1 MQQENSLKNRYD
13 TISKHL
19 DEKSRRLWLGNEA
32 LAFGRGGITY
42 VAENTGVSRNTVTK
56 GQIEVQQLPKKIL
69 TGGDERIREKGGGR
83 KNLIQN
89 DPELIHDLYQCIEPF
104 IRGDPESSLLW
115 TTKSLRDI
123 ADELNEK
130 GHVISYRTVGTILD
144 ELDFSLQANKKT
156 DEGRSHEDRDQQF
169 LFIYNRCNEFLKE
182 NEPVISVDAKKKELI
197 GNQKNNGKNWRLKN
211 DPIKVNVY
219 DFPSMCEKAT
229 PFGVYDI
236 SNNKGW
242 INVGMDHDTAEFS
255 VESIRLWWKVLG
267 NKLYPD
273 ATKILITADCGG
285 SNGYRIRLWKTEL
298 QKFATEEN
306 LSISVCHF
314 PPGTS
319 KWNKIEHRLFSFI
332 SIAWRGRPLLSYQIM
347 INLIKSA
354 KTKTG
359 LTVGAILDENK
370 YTKGIKISDDD
381 MKNLNLIRDS
391 FHGEWNYTIQPQEPE
406 NG

>member
-1 MQQENSLKNRYD
+1 MESGISLKNRYD

-42 VAENTGVSRNTVTK
+42 IAENTGVSRNTVTK
-56 GQIEVQQLPKKIL
+56 GQKEVQRLPQTII
-69 TGGDERIREKGGGR
+69 TGEDERIREKGGGR
-83 KNLIQN
+83 KNLIKI
-89 DPELIHDLYQCIEPF
+89 DTDLINDLYQCIEPF

-123 ADELNEK
+123 ADELHDK
-130 GHVISYRTVGTILD
+130 GHQISYRTVGTILN

-169 LFIYNRCNEFLKE
+169 LFIYNRCNEFLQE

-211 DPIKVNVY
+211 NPIKVNVY
-219 DFPSMCEKAT
+219 DFPSMCEKVT
-229 PFGVYDI
+229 PFGIYDI
-236 SNNKGW
+236 TNNKGW
-242 INVGMDHDTAEFS
+242 INVGIDHDTAEFS
-255 VESIRLWWKVLG
+255 VESIRRWWKFLG
-267 NKLYPD
+267 KKLHPQ

-354 KTKTG
+354 KTRTG
-359 LTVGAILDENK
+359 LTVDAILDENR
-370 YTKGIKISDDD
+370 YTKGIKITDEE
-381 MKNLNLIRDS
+381 MKNLNLIQES
-391 FHGEWNYTIQPQEPE
+391 FHGEWNYTIQPKIQK
-406 NG
+406 NV